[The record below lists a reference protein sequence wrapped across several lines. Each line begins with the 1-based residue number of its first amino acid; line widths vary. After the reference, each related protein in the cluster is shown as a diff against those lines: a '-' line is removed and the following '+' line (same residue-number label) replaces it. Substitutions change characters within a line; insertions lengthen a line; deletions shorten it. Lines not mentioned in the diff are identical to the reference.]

1 MKGRI
6 IMKNRII
13 SSISALAL
21 SFSAVAAVSPVS
33 ASAAMTNADL
43 AVVKED
49 RDVSDGVE
57 TSYQLYNDGTARV
70 TVKAD
75 ADVDLTEVKDFDLT
89 GNISYDKSLYDMEML
104 DGLDCYASYKPFADG
119 SSKNFPLVFDEHKG
133 YEMFDTRADILIRNT
148 DSYPDKLSKGDV
160 LLDLKFTLIGDIEKG
175 TVIKVNSCTVQD
187 RKSVV

>member
-1 MKGRI
+1 
-6 IMKNRII
+6 MKNRII

-75 ADVDLTEVKDFDLT
+75 
-89 GNISYDKSLYDMEML
+89 S
-104 DGLDCYASYKPFADG
+104 
-119 SSKNFPLVFDEHKG
+119 
-133 YEMFDTRADILIRNT
+133 
-148 DSYPDKLSKGDV
+148 
-160 LLDLKFTLIGDIEKG
+160 
-175 TVIKVNSCTVQD
+175 
-187 RKSVV
+187 